1 MSYLFGVDY
10 YPEHW
15 PKARWATDAAMMREM
30 GISIVRMAEFSWAKW
45 EPREGEFHFEDL
57 DEAIEILAREGI
69 DCILGTPS
77 AAPPAW
83 IIRKNPEIEPM
94 DARGLR
100 RHFGGRHHDCQSN
113 PVYRAHIRRFV
124 TAFAAHY
131 AKNPHVAGFQ
141 VDNELGNSHA
151 DLCYCPSCTARF
163 QDWLKEKYGNIDA
176 LNTGWGTAFWSQQY
190 DGFSQVDA
198 PRQTAAGYNPSQ
210 MLDWKCFC
218 SDLVCDFHKL
228 QADILRAAA
237 PDKFITHN
245 LMGFTE
251 KVSYYD
257 LCRQLDFASHDQ
269 YPGGH
274 FRPRLDVPI
283 ADTLAAELDF
293 IRSLKKRPFWIMEQ
307 QSGITGWDTLG
318 RTPRPG
324 QIALWA
330 TQCIAHGADTVCFF
344 RWRSCTFG
352 TEQYWHGILPHTG
365 EPGRYYREIRDF
377 MHTTAPVLAELQ
389 GAMPKNEAGI
399 LFSYRQEYAIDIQ
412 PHHPNLRYLDHM
424 KTYYS
429 ALYRHSIGVDFLPE
443 DADFS
448 ACRVLIA
455 PLQFL
460 MTKALSDKLHRY
472 VENGGT
478 LVLDL
483 RAGIKDEHN
492 IAFSEG
498 PLPGMLADLIGAE
511 LTEYDCLREMDGLVR
526 MDGKDYPCHLWSDI
540 LRLTTGEAAAVYA
553 KEFYAGTPAIVR
565 NKYGRGTVY
574 YIGTQMGTALA
585 DRFIEELL
593 ASGALHALPAM
604 PEGVELASREKDGTC
619 WHFVLNHTAEPKE
632 VTVPASWTLRLGEG
646 GSVLA
651 PYAVACYTEE
661 KA

>member
-15 PKARWATDAAMMREM
+15 PKERWAKDAAMMREM

-57 DEAIEILAREGI
+57 DEAIEVLAREGI

-83 IIRKNPEIEPM
+83 IIRRDPEIEPM

-131 AKNPHVAGFQ
+131 AKNVHVVGFQ

-163 QDWLKEKYGNIDA
+163 QQWLKEKYGDIDA
-176 LNTGWGTAFWSQQY
+176 LNRCWGTAFWSQQY
-190 DGFSQVDA
+190 DDFSQIDA
-198 PRQTAAGYNPSQ
+198 PRQTASGYNPSQ

-218 SDLVCDFHKL
+218 SDLVCDFHKW

-257 LCRQLDFASHDQ
+257 LGKQLDFASHDQ

-283 ADTLAAELDF
+283 ADTLASELDF
-293 IRSLKKRPFWIMEQ
+293 IRSLKNRPFWIMEQ

-352 TEQYWHGILPHTG
+352 TEQYWHGILPHNG
-365 EPGRYYREIRDF
+365 EPGRYYREIKDF
-377 MHTTAPVLAELQ
+377 MHQTAPVLAELQ

-412 PHHPNLRYLDHM
+412 PHHPQLRYLDHM

-429 ALYRHSIGVDFLPE
+429 SLYRRNIGADFLPE

-448 ACRVLIA
+448 PYRVLIA

-460 MTKALSDKLHRY
+460 MTKALSDKLHAY
-472 VENGGT
+472 VEAGGT
-478 LVLDL
+478 LVLDM
-483 RAGIKDEHN
+483 RAGIKDEHDL
-492 IAFSEG
+492 AFDEG
-498 PLPGMLADLIGAE
+498 PLPGMLADLVGAR

-526 MDGKDYPCHLWSDI
+526 WDGKEYPCHLWSDI
-540 LRLTTGEAAAVYA
+540 MELTAGEAVAVYA
-553 KEFYAGTPAIVR
+553 KEFYAGTPAVVR
-565 NKYGRGTVY
+565 NTYGKGTVY
-574 YIGTQMGTALA
+574 YIGTQMGQALA
-585 DRFIEELL
+585 DRFIEELIV
-593 ASGALHALPAM
+593 SGALHASPAM
-604 PEGVELASREKDGTC
+604 PEGVELANREKDGKC
-619 WHFVLNHTAEPKE
+619 WHFLLNHTSEPKKI
-632 VTVPASWTLRLGEG
+632 TIPQGWTLRLGESG
-646 GSVLA
+646 DTLA
-651 PYAVACYTEE
+651 PYAAACYVSKEE
-661 KA
+661 